1 MVERNGVG
9 VGLDEHRLVEEFED
23 ALGRRHGGLEDV
35 EFLAEILNRAEEA
48 LREHGESGE
57 DPESK
62 PAGKNAVS
70 TGPINQRNGGEAEK
84 LDRGI
89 TERVGENCIAPGEH
103 IVAIALLEFIHGLA
117 FAVEKLHNAHAG
129 NVFLEKSVDAGN
141 GRADAAIGVRSEE
154 RRVGKECRGGVW
166 WWQCRGEGT

>member
-9 VGLDEHRLVEEFED
+9 VGLDEHRLVEELED

-62 PAGKNAVS
+62 PAGKNAVC
-70 TGPINQRNGGEAEK
+70 TGPITQRNGGEAGK
-84 LDRGI
+84 LERG
-89 TERVGENCIAPGEH
+89 TKGWG
-103 IVAIALLEFIHGLA
+103 G
-117 FAVEKLHNAHAG
+117 G
-129 NVFLEKSVDAGN
+129 NRKA
-141 GRADAAIGVRSEE
+141 
-154 RRVGKECRGGVW
+154 
-166 WWQCRGEGT
+166 